1 LIHAQLGFDAHA
13 VALRGIKNG
22 LGEVI
27 YLGEV
32 DA

>member
-1 LIHAQLGFDAHA
+1 LFREDLGFDACA